1 MPKIIENVKEQLLSE
16 ARRQIEERGYAQTT
30 VRSVAGACGIA
41 VGTVY
46 NYFSSKDMLIA
57 SFVAADWLEAI
68 QKLTEYPPRTAE
80 EAIRSVYNLLRD
92 FSEAHRALF
101 TDRDAAKTFS
111 AIFSER
117 HKLLRDQLAVFFL
130 PFCGRGDK
138 KDSEFLSQFL
148 SESVLTWAMA
158 GVEVEK
164 LTTVLQRIL

>member
-30 VRSVAGACGIA
+30 VRSVAAACGIA

-46 NYFSSKDMLIA
+46 NYFPSKDMLIA
-57 SFVAADWLEAI
+57 SFVVADWFEAT
-68 QKLTEYPPRTAE
+68 KDLTEHPPGTAE
-80 EAIRSVYNLLRD
+80 EAIRSVYDLLRD
-92 FSEAHRALF
+92 FSNTHRALF
-101 TDRDAAKTFS
+101 TDHDAAKTFS

-117 HKLLRDQLAVFFL
+117 HKQLRDQLAVFFL
-130 PFCGRGDK
+130 PFCKEGGQ
-138 KDSEFLSQFL
+138 KDPEFLSQFF

-164 LTTVLQRIL
+164 LVTVLQKIL